1 VDSHTNK
8 ELDAKAADRVSESS
22 PEGAAGIAAECSE
35 DPRLIK
41 KAAEELRGQK
51 QLKQAA
57 ELYRKAMK
65 QYAESGKILSAIAA
79 KALELKIIRQ
89 APHKARDIY
98 SALRSIAPNN
108 IPSYEFFTKMSY
120 DELLSILQALEVEV
134 FPANTIVK
142 TAGEP
147 EADLY
152 FVVSGMLQETVSSE
166 SIENPDSQITL
177 IENAFTGDIYP
188 FEEEKAC
195 RGTLTAATEVE
206 LLKISKHDL
215 IRLAQKKFNFEFLC
229 MELLSTRYDI
239 GGRRSQQI
247 IRATQRYQLLTK
259 VDIKV
264 LSDVPTEKPL
274 VLNGFTEDLSL
285 GGACICLSA
294 AYLSGAAN
302 LVGKRVILALRVAK
316 LLTGVDVPGIIAWK
330 REVKRGKGNDIV
342 IGIQFKEIPAED
354 FEFIKRHCY
363 IGDGAEQMIYS
374 LWQSCVTK

>member
-1 VDSHTNK
+1 MGTQSNK
-8 ELDAKAADRVSESS
+8 ECEKAADNKFIEDSFESVAYQLK
-22 PEGAAGIAAECSE
+22 GNSE
-35 DPRLIK
+35 DPLLMK
-41 KAAEELRGQK
+41 KAADKLREQK
-51 QLKQAA
+51 KLKQAA

-89 APHKARDIY
+89 APNKARDIY

-108 IPSYEFFTKMSY
+108 IPTYEFFSKMSY
-120 DELLSILQALEVEV
+120 DELLSILQAIEVEV

-142 TAGEP
+142 TAGEA

-152 FVVSGMLQETVSSE
+152 FVVSGMLQETAGPE
-166 SIENPDSQITL
+166 SIENPDNPITL

-195 RGTLTAATEVE
+195 RGTLTAAIEVE

-247 IRATQRYQLLTK
+247 VRATQRYQLLTK

-264 LSDVPTEKPL
+264 LSDVPNEKPL

-330 REVKRGKGNDIV
+330 REVKRGKGKDIV

>member
-1 VDSHTNK
+1 MMDNNINNK
-8 ELDAKAADRVSESS
+8 LDASAADLVSKAD
-22 PEGAAGIAAECSE
+22 AAGLSGERSE

-41 KAAEELRGQK
+41 KAADELRGNN

-57 ELYRKAMK
+57 ELYRKAM
-65 QYAESGKILSAIAA
+65 QRYAESGKILSAIAA
-79 KALELKIIRQ
+79 KVLELKITKH
-89 APHKARDIY
+89 APNKARNIY
-98 SALRSIAPNN
+98 NALRSIAPDN
-108 IPSYEFFTKMSY
+108 IPSYEFFTRMSY

-134 FPANTIVK
+134 FPPDSIVK
-142 TAGEP
+142 QPGEA
-147 EADLY
+147 ETDLY
-152 FVVSGMLQETVSSE
+152 FVVSGSLQETAGPE
-166 SIENPDSQITL
+166 GIETPDNQITL
-177 IENAFTGDIYP
+177 IDNAFTGDIYP

-195 RGTLTAATEVE
+195 SGTLTAATEVE

-239 GGRRSQQI
+239 GGRRSKQI
-247 IRATQRYQLLTK
+247 NRATQRYQLLTK

-264 LSDVPTEKPL
+264 LSGVPNEKPL

-330 REVKRGKGNDIV
+330 REVIRGKGKDIV
-342 IGIQFKEIPAED
+342 IGIQFKEIPPED